1 MIFFGKLFDSV
12 DCCASLG
19 PTRRFFFPTVILSPQ
34 NISIE
39 VVFSVNLSLCSH
51 VSYTLS
57 VLGHKSFGSLLMF
70 SGFSS
75 IIGPQSSPPHCCQD
89 EGGSC
94 KSASVV
100 GRPAIH
106 VLFLAAYLA
115 DSATCCV
122 LFSLCCKMLC
132 WCCYQFLGAA
142 TPGGL
147 LRMVCDVAV
156 SPLEPMFWFG
166 QIIYI
171 CYHHF

>member
-1 MIFFGKLFDSV
+1 MNFFGKLFDSV

-75 IIGPQSSPPHCCQD
+75 IIGPQSSPPHCCED

-100 GRPAIH
+100 GRPAMPSMCCSLPHTSPKLPRVVCSFLFAAISCS
-106 VLFLAAYLA
+106 VLLSVAR
-115 DSATCCV
+115 
-122 LFSLCCKMLC
+122 CCKAG
-132 WCCYQFLGAA
+132 WAIENG
-142 TPGGL
+142 
-147 LRMVCDVAV
+147 V
-156 SPLEPMFWFG
+156 
-166 QIIYI
+166 
-171 CYHHF
+171 